1 MEIDQSRYDKLAD
14 WAESDERE
22 IHPKKGQ
29 SGAESQRATRE
40 LLRRAAGR
48 PSVDPNAEPG
58 AHAPRR
64 QVRLP
69 RELSDRVDD
78 LARQENRSPSDLMR
92 DAINQYVAAND
103 HHRQAG

>member
-1 MEIDQSRYDKLAD
+1 MSIDQNHYDKLAD

-22 IHPKKGQ
+22 IHPDKGQ
-29 SGAESQRATRE
+29 SGAQSKAATRE
-40 LLRRAAGR
+40 LLRRAGGR
-48 PSVDPNAEPG
+48 PSVDPNAKPG

-78 LARQENRSPSDLMR
+78 LAKSENRSASDLMR
-92 DAINQYVAAND
+92 DAINQYVITKD
-103 HHRQAG
+103 HQQAG